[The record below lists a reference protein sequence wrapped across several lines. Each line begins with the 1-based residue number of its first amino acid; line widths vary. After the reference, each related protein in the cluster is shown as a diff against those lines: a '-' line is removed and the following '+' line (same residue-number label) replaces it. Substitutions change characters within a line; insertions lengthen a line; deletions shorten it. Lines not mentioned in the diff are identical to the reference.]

1 MKANAGSL
9 VALTPWF
16 VAAKPTNRLE
26 PRAAMDSA
34 GRLRSATGKEPVDVF
49 VDLGERVRRYRSSC
63 VGSLVGGVASRAGT
77 TRDPGC
83 MISASPTFDR

>member
-16 VAAKPTNRLE
+16 VAAKPTEQTRTARCHGLRRPTPLRNR
-26 PRAAMDSA
+26 
-34 GRLRSATGKEPVDVF
+34 KEPVDVF

-83 MISASPTFDR
+83 MISAFPTFDR

>member
-1 MKANAGSL
+1 MVRRSEAHYG
-9 VALTPWF
+9 
-16 VAAKPTNRLE
+16 LE

-63 VGSLVGGVASRAGT
+63 LVGGVASRAGT

-83 MISASPTFDR
+83 MISAFPTFDR

>member
-16 VAAKPTNRLE
+16 VAAKPTTDSNRAL
-26 PRAAMDSA
+26 PWTPPADSA
-34 GRLRSATGKEPVDVF
+34 PATGKEPVDVF

-83 MISASPTFDR
+83 MISAFPTFDR